1 MPRLVRRMPLS
12 MEEGGMGDGDG
23 DEYDGQ
29 RPQAKVEG
37 GFSRKVLALGRNFAE
52 KREVPLTLDQPHPR
66 TWNLDRKEGRVRG
79 SDEFDQNDRSG
90 PF

>member
-1 MPRLVRRMPLS
+1 MPMLVRRMPLS

-37 GFSRKVLALGRNFAE
+37 GFSRKVLGGISRKSGRY
-52 KREVPLTLDQPHPR
+52 P
-66 TWNLDRKEGRVRG
+66 
-79 SDEFDQNDRSG
+79 
-90 PF
+90 

>member
-37 GFSRKVLALGRNFAE
+37 GFSDSVGKFWEEFRGKAGGTPNPGPTTSEDLESGS
-52 KREVPLTLDQPHPR
+52 
-66 TWNLDRKEGRVRG
+66 EGG
-79 SDEFDQNDRSG
+79 ACSG
-90 PF
+90 IR